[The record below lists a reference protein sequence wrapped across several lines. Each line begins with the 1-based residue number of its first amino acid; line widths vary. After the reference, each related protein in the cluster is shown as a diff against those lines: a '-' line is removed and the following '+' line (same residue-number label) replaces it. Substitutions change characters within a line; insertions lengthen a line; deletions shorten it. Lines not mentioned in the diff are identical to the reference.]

1 MNILEYMYLLLATHI
16 CMYKFIVLLYVY
28 PIAQI
33 HTLNPLPPNPLE
45 GQVTFSRLLLTK
57 HTYFMAAYNGYQPY
71 LL

>member
-1 MNILEYMYLLLATHI
+1 
-16 CMYKFIVLLYVY
+16 MYKFIVLLYVY

-45 GQVTFSRLLLTK
+45 GQVTFSRLLLTI